1 MEITQLIITD
11 LWVVGQNY
19 QVSASDND
27 TNIKKKKKTVSA
39 YKILMPFW
47 NKESGIEA

>member
-27 TNIKKKKKTVSA
+27 TNIKKKKTVSA
-39 YKILMPFW
+39 WKILMPFW